1 VRKSPCAA
9 AYHMVKTLTKERGK
23 AMKKILIVDDDP
35 DIVEAMRM
43 VLEAQSF
50 EVHSAVNG
58 TDGLKKVKEVRP
70 DLIILDVMMD
80 QLTEGF
86 QVTYALKNAE
96 PGSEYAAYAQIPILM
111 LTAIGKETH
120 MKFNPETD
128 NDYLPVQAFLEK
140 PVQPKILIEKVR
152 SLLSMS

>member
-1 VRKSPCAA
+1 
-9 AYHMVKTLTKERGK
+9 
-23 AMKKILIVDDDP
+23 MKKILVIDDDP

-43 VLEAQSF
+43 VLEAQNF
-50 EVHSAVNG
+50 EVHSAING
-58 TDGLKKVKEVRP
+58 TEGLHKVKEVNP

-86 QVTYALKNAE
+86 QVTYTLKNTA
-96 PGSEYAAYAQIPILM
+96 PGSEYAPFSKIPILM

-128 NDYLPVQAFLEK
+128 NEFLPVQAFLEK
-140 PVQPKILIEKVR
+140 PVQPKMLIEKVKT
-152 SLLSMS
+152 LLNL

>member
-1 VRKSPCAA
+1 
-9 AYHMVKTLTKERGK
+9 
-23 AMKKILIVDDDP
+23 MKKILIVDDDP

-43 VLEAQSF
+43 VLEAQNY
-50 EVHSAVNG
+50 EVHSAING
-58 TDGLKKVKEVRP
+58 TDGLKKVKEINP

-86 QVTYALKNAE
+86 QVTYTLKNAE
-96 PGSEYAAYAQIPILM
+96 PGSEYAPYAKIPILM

-128 NDYLPVQAFLEK
+128 NEYLPVEAFLEK
-140 PVQPKILIEKVR
+140 PVQPKILIEKVKA
-152 SLLSMS
+152 LLGAS

>member
-1 VRKSPCAA
+1 
-9 AYHMVKTLTKERGK
+9 
-23 AMKKILIVDDDP
+23 MKKILIVDDDP

-43 VLEAQSF
+43 VLEAQNF
-50 EVHSAVNG
+50 EVLSAING
-58 TDGLKKVKEVRP
+58 TDGLKKVKAVNP

-86 QVTYALKNAE
+86 QVTYSLKNTE
-96 PGSEYAAYAQIPILM
+96 PGSEYAPYSKIPILM

-128 NDYLPVQAFLEK
+128 NEYLPVQAFLEK
-140 PVQPKILIEKVR
+140 PVQPKLLIEKVR
-152 SLLSMS
+152 ALLSTP

>member
-1 VRKSPCAA
+1 
-9 AYHMVKTLTKERGK
+9 
-23 AMKKILIVDDDP
+23 MKKILVVDDDP

-43 VLEAQSF
+43 VLEAQNF
-50 EVHSAVNG
+50 EVHSAING
-58 TDGLKKVKEVRP
+58 TEGLRKVKEVNP

-86 QVTYALKNAE
+86 QVTYTLKNAAS
-96 PGSEYAAYAQIPILM
+96 GSEYAPFAHIPILM

-128 NDYLPVQAFLEK
+128 NEFLPVQAFLEK
-140 PVQPKILIEKVR
+140 PVQPKMLIEKVKT
-152 SLLSMS
+152 LLNMA